1 MSCLTQAAKNTD
13 LPEKGFN
20 LLERV
25 SEFFFFFYLFLSL
38 PSGF

>member
-25 SEFFFFFYLFLSL
+25 SEFFFFYLFLSL